1 MEVLIF
7 PDIFNDVPYTI
18 YLAEIILPVMGL
30 SLGYFAASIFQLKHS
45 VRRTIAIE
53 AGVQNVGTALTIIS
67 LSFPFEV
74 RKDNYR
80 NFKI

>member
-1 MEVLIF
+1 LEVIIF
-7 PDIFNDVPYTI
+7 PDIFHDVSYTI

-30 SLGYFAASIFQLKHS
+30 SLGYFAASIFRLKHS

-74 RKDNYR
+74 CKEKFTR
-80 NFKI
+80 F